1 MTVLE
6 GAELEPPVAR
16 PPSAPG
22 LVPAAGDAGPDG
34 GPDGGPPPKAA
45 APRRP
50 VVRAVGLGLSLL
62 GVLVLG
68 FAAYLYVL
76 SGVQEAR
83 SQATL
88 YERLAGELG
97 NGVGPT
103 GPTKPGAPV
112 AILNIPSIA
121 VHDLVVVEG
130 TSPENLTL
138 GPGHLRNTTL
148 PGQGGISVI
157 YGRRATFGAPFS
169 RLPQLRPGARI
180 TVITSQGTSAYTVR
194 ALGDSQRL
202 VENPAPN
209 QLILLTAGSSTIPTY
224 YVDIDANLTSKAQ
237 PSPGG
242 LPDIT
247 TRETAL
253 GSDGAALVLTTLWA
267 FALVLV
273 SAGGTVAAVRW
284 SPWLVYLSAV
294 PVALA
299 VLWNLYENLA
309 ALLPNVY

>member
-1 MTVLE
+1 MTALE
-6 GAELEPPVAR
+6 GTELEPP
-16 PPSAPG
+16 G
-22 LVPAAGDAGPDG
+22 AA
-34 GPDGGPPPKAA
+34 PPPTAEPPRSLPRPRA
-45 APRRP
+45 DTARRP
-50 VVRAVGLGLSLL
+50 VLRAVGLGLSLL

-68 FAAYLYVL
+68 FAAYLYGL

-83 SQATL
+83 SQTTL
-88 YERLAGELG
+88 YERISNELA

-103 GPTKPGAPV
+103 GPTQPGAPV
-112 AILNIPSIA
+112 AILNIPSIG

-148 PGQGGISVI
+148 PGQGGTSVI

-169 RLPQLRPGARI
+169 RLAQLRPGARI
-180 TVITSQGTSAYTVR
+180 TAITSQGTSSYTVA
-194 ALGDSQRL
+194 ALGDSRRL

-209 QLILLTAGSSTIPTY
+209 QLILLTAGSATIPAY

-253 GSDGAALVLTTLWA
+253 SGDPTALVLTTLWA

-284 SPWLVYLSAV
+284 SPWLVYLCAV